1 MLIRSLTLENVKSYA
16 RATVEFSP
24 GTNAIV
30 GPNGSGKTTILEAIG
45 FALFDHLPYS
55 QPDFVRADQRTASVA
70 VDFLS
75 DYDERAYRVIRSC
88 GSSSAYT
95 IMDPELAIKICEG
108 KADVMQFLRLHLG
121 IDQDTDPEDLF
132 RNAVG
137 VPQGSFTI
145 SFLETPRIRKA
156 VFDPLL
162 KVAEYRR
169 AWERL
174 RDPLSLL
181 NQRQENFAVE
191 VGRLEGELKR
201 LPTVR
206 AEADEMTAL
215 VRSGEAELRAAQ
227 VELTAAESA
236 RKAMEVKRERLQ
248 ELRRMVQL
256 QERETAEQ
264 ERTLATARQR
274 LTESERAVTTLE
286 ANRTGH
292 EAYRAAQKAQGAVN
306 ERLAQRRQLEEERAG
321 AQTLLARA
329 ETQADAQGRA
339 LIEIGEAEKTV
350 ADLADAAAEQEKL
363 EAELRVAQRQA
374 DQLKD
379 AGARVQREQT
389 AVEAAQTRL
398 GTLRKELAQ
407 ALEIEASL
415 EPLQA
420 HLETLQQ
427 TKSAEQAIE
436 ARMHAEQETIQEQG
450 QQLRASETSPI
461 CPICEQPLSAE
472 HRERLLQR
480 LRKRW
485 VELTEAAQAAAE
497 EVREAEE
504 ARVKAR
510 ATLSEREQ
518 TLRALPRQ
526 NAVETAEKELANLK
540 SQLTEASET
549 VAVLR
554 QAPQHLGQLQEA
566 LKALGDPRR
575 RRDAA
580 LEQARGRGRVEE
592 ALQLQRAQVE
602 QKRNAL
608 AALDE
613 RMAEFA
619 DLDAEAARI
628 SSQLRKFQTAD
639 DLYRRNQAAAEALP
653 QRQEEVAGAEK
664 ALEAAQVRYEDGQ
677 EQLAASSREFDEER
691 FQEAEAQ
698 VDESRKRSARL
709 EADLGQ
715 WRERLLRAEEEIAQ
729 LQALEKRLTAAQS
742 QRDRLAEQEELLR
755 FLRTVLQEA
764 GPFIT
769 KALVQQISYTA
780 NQLFGQI
787 MEDYTRTL
795 RWEEDYG
802 IILEVDG
809 REREF
814 PQLSGGEQMSAALA
828 VRLALLQE
836 MSDIGV
842 AFFDEPTTNLDETR
856 RGALARQI
864 VGVRGFEQLFI
875 ISHDDSFEQATEKL
889 IRVEKRSGTSEIH
902 YE

>member
-55 QPDFVRADQRTASVA
+55 RPDFVRADQKTASVT
-70 VDFLS
+70 VEFRS

-108 KADVMQFLRLHLG
+108 KADVMQFLRQHLG
-121 IDQDTDPEDLF
+121 IDQDTEPEELF

-169 AWERL
+169 AWEKL
-174 RDPLSLL
+174 REPLSLL
-181 NQRQENFAVE
+181 NQRQEILAVE

-201 LPTVR
+201 LPAVR
-206 AEADEMTAL
+206 AEAGEMTAQI
-215 VRSGEAELRAAQ
+215 RSGETELRAAQ

-236 RKAMEVKRERLQ
+236 RKAMEVKRERMQ

-256 QERETAEQ
+256 QEREAAER

-292 EAYRAAQKAQGAVN
+292 EAYRAAQKAQDAVN

-321 AQTLLARA
+321 VQTLLARA

-339 LIEIGEAEKTV
+339 LVEIGEAEKT
-350 ADLADAAAEQEKL
+350 AANLADAAAEQEKL

-379 AGARVQREQT
+379 ADARVQREET
-389 AVEAAQTRL
+389 AVKAAQTRL
-398 GTLRKELAQ
+398 DTLRKELAQ
-407 ALEIEASL
+407 AQEIEASL

-427 TKSAEQAIE
+427 TKSAEQAVE

-461 CPICEQPLSAE
+461 CPICEQPLSVE

-485 VELTEAAQAAAE
+485 LELTEASQAAAKA
-497 EVREAEE
+497 VRKADVEL
-504 ARVKAR
+504 VQAR
-510 ATLSEREQ
+510 ATLSQQEQ
-518 TLRALPRQ
+518 ALRALPRQ
-526 NAVETAEKELANLK
+526 NTVETAEKELADLK

-549 VAVLR
+549 VEALR
-554 QAPQHLGQLQEA
+554 QAPQHLGQLQES
-566 LKALGDPRR
+566 LNALGDPRR

-580 LEQARGRGRVEE
+580 IQQARGRGRIEE
-592 ALQLQRAQVE
+592 DLQLQRAQVE

-608 AALDE
+608 ATLDE
-613 RMAEFA
+613 HMAEFA
-619 DLDAEAARI
+619 DLDAETARI

-639 DLYRRNQAAAEALP
+639 DLYRRNQAVAEALS

-677 EQLAASSREFDEER
+677 EQLAASSREFDEVR
-691 FQEAEAQ
+691 FQEMVAQ
-698 VDESRKRSARL
+698 VEKLRSRRVRL
-709 EADLGQ
+709 ETELSQ
-715 WRERLLRAEEEIAQ
+715 WRERLDRAKEEITQ
-729 LQALEKRLTAAQS
+729 LQGLEERLTTAQS
-742 QRDRLAEQEELLR
+742 LHERLVGQEELLR

-764 GPFIT
+764 GPFVT
-769 KALVQQISYTA
+769 KALVQQISYSA

-809 REREF
+809 RERTF
-814 PQLSGGEQMSAALA
+814 SQLSGGEQMSAALA

-836 MSDIGV
+836 MSSIGV

-856 RGALARQI
+856 RGTLARQI
-864 VGVRGFEQLFI
+864 VGVHGFEQLFI

-889 IRVEKRSGTSEIH
+889 IRVEKRNGTSEVH

>member
-30 GPNGSGKTTILEAIG
+30 GPNGAGKTTILEAIG

-55 QPDFVRADQRTASVA
+55 RPDFVRAGQRTARVT
-70 VDFLS
+70 VDYLS
-75 DYDERAYRVIRSC
+75 DYDERAYRVIRNC

-95 IMDPELAIKICEG
+95 IMDLELDMKICEG

-121 IDQDTDPEDLF
+121 IDEDTEPEELF

-137 VPQGSFTI
+137 VPQGSFTV

-174 RDPLSLL
+174 REPLSLL
-181 NQRQENFAVE
+181 SQRQEILAVE

-201 LPTVR
+201 LPAVR
-206 AEADEMTAL
+206 AEAGEMTAQI
-215 VRSGEAELRAAQ
+215 RSGETELRAAQ
-227 VELTAAESA
+227 VELTAAESV
-236 RKAMEVKRERLQ
+236 RKAMEVKRERVQ

-256 QERETAEQ
+256 QEREAAEQ
-264 ERTLATARQR
+264 ERTLAAARQR

-286 ANRTGH
+286 TNRTGH

-306 ERLAQRRQLEEERAG
+306 ERLAQRRRLEEERAG
-321 AQTLLARA
+321 VQTLLARA
-329 ETQADAQGRA
+329 ETQADAQERA
-339 LIEIGEAEKTV
+339 LVEIAEAEKT
-350 ADLADAAAEQEKL
+350 AANLADAATEQEKL
-363 EAELRVAQRQA
+363 EAELRDAQRQA

-379 AGARVQREQT
+379 ADARVQREQT
-389 AVEAAQTRL
+389 AVKEAQARL
-398 GTLRKELAQ
+398 DTLRKELAQ
-407 ALEIEASL
+407 AQEIEASL

-427 TKSAEQAIE
+427 TKSAEQANE
-436 ARMHAEQETIQEQG
+436 ARMKAEQETVLEQG
-450 QQLRASETSPI
+450 QRLRASETSPI
-461 CPICEQPLSAE
+461 CPICEQPLTAD
-472 HRERLLQR
+472 HRQRLLERLR
-480 LRKRW
+480 TRW
-485 VELTEAAQAAAE
+485 EELNEASKAAAKA
-497 EVREAEE
+497 VREVEE
-504 ARVKAR
+504 ARVQAR
-510 ATLSEREQ
+510 ATLNQQEQ
-518 TLRALPRQ
+518 ALRALPRQ
-526 NAVETAEKELANLK
+526 NALETAERELADLK

-549 VAVLR
+549 VEMLR
-554 QAPQHLGQLQEA
+554 QAPQRLGRLQEA

-580 LEQARGRGRVEE
+580 IQQAQGRGRVEE
-592 ALQLQRAQVE
+592 ALQLQRAQVA

-608 AALDE
+608 AALDKC
-613 RMAEFA
+613 MTEFA
-619 DLDAEAARI
+619 DLDAETARI
-628 SSQLRKFQTAD
+628 SSRLRKFQTAD
-639 DLYRRNQAAAEALP
+639 DLYRRNQAAAEALS
-653 QRQEEVAGAEK
+653 QRQEEVDGAEK

-698 VDESRKRSARL
+698 VDESRERSARL

-729 LQALEKRLTAAQS
+729 LQALEKRLAVAQS
-742 QRDRLAEQEELLR
+742 RRDRLAEQEELLQ
-755 FLRTVLQEA
+755 FLRSIIQEA

-769 KALVQQISYTA
+769 KSLVQQISYSA

-795 RWEEDYG
+795 HWKEDYG
-802 IILEVDG
+802 IILEADG
-809 REREF
+809 RERTF
-814 PQLSGGEQMSAALA
+814 SQLSGGEQMSAALA

-836 MSDIGV
+836 MSSIGV

-864 VGVRGFEQLFI
+864 VGVHGFEQLFI

-889 IRVEKRSGTSEIH
+889 IRVEKRNGMSEIH

>member
-24 GTNAIV
+24 GTNAVV
-30 GPNGSGKTTILEAIG
+30 GPNGVGKTTILEAIG
-45 FALFDHLPYS
+45 FALFDHLPYRR
-55 QPDFVRADQRTASVA
+55 PDFVRASQRTARVA
-70 VDFLS
+70 VDYLS
-75 DYDERAYRVIRSC
+75 DFDERAYRVVRSC
-88 GSSSAYT
+88 GANSAYT
-95 IMDPELAIKICEG
+95 VMDLELDMKICEG

-121 IDQDTDPEDLF
+121 IDEDTEPEDLF

-137 VPQGSFTI
+137 VPQGSFTV

-174 RDPLSLL
+174 REPLSLL
-181 NQRQENFAVE
+181 SQRQETLAVE

-206 AEADEMTAL
+206 AEAGEMTAQIK
-215 VRSGEAELRAAQ
+215 SGETELRAAQ

-236 RKAMEVKRERLQ
+236 RKAMEVNRERVQ
-248 ELRRMVQL
+248 ELRRMAQL
-256 QERETAEQ
+256 QEREAAEQ

-274 LTESERAVTTLE
+274 LTESERATTTLE

-292 EAYRAAQKAQGAVN
+292 EAYRAAQKAQDFVN
-306 ERLAQRRQLEEERAG
+306 ERLAQRRRLEEERAG
-321 AQTLLARA
+321 VQTLLARA
-329 ETQADAQGRA
+329 ETQADAQERA
-339 LIEIGEAEKTV
+339 LVEIAEAEKT
-350 ADLADAAAEQEKL
+350 AEDLADAAAEQEEL
-363 EAELRVAQRQA
+363 EAELRDAQRQA

-379 AGARVQREQT
+379 AEARVQREQT
-389 AVEAAQTRL
+389 AVKTAQARL
-398 GTLRKELAQ
+398 DTLRKEWAQ
-407 ALEIEASL
+407 AQEIEASL

-420 HLETLQQ
+420 HLDTLQQ
-427 TKSAEQAIE
+427 SKTAEQATE
-436 ARMHAEQETIQEQG
+436 ARMHAEQETVLEQG
-450 QQLRASETSPI
+450 QQLRESETSPI
-461 CPICEQPLSAE
+461 CPICEQPLSSE

-485 VELTEAAQAAAE
+485 VELEKASKAAAKA
-497 EVREAEE
+497 VREAEE
-504 ARVKAR
+504 ARVQTR
-510 ATLSEREQ
+510 ATLSQQEQ
-518 TLRALPRQ
+518 ILRALPRQ
-526 NAVETAEKELANLK
+526 VAVETAERELADLK
-540 SQLTEASET
+540 PQLTEASET
-549 VAVLR
+549 VEALSK
-554 QAPQHLGQLQEA
+554 APQRLGRLQEV
-566 LKALGDPRR
+566 LKTLNDPRR
-575 RRDAA
+575 WRDAA
-580 LEQARGRGRVEE
+580 IQQAQRRGRVEE
-592 ALQLQRAQVE
+592 ALQLQRAQVS

-608 AALDE
+608 AELDE
-613 RMAEFA
+613 RLAEFA
-619 DLDAEAARI
+619 DLDAETARI
-628 SSQLRKFQTAD
+628 SSRLRKFQTAD
-639 DLYRRNQAAAEALP
+639 DLYQRNRAAAEALS
-653 QRQEEVAGAEK
+653 QRQEEVTGAEK

-677 EQLAASSREFDEER
+677 KQLAASSRDFDEER

-698 VDESRKRSARL
+698 VDEFRGRSVRL
-709 EADLGQ
+709 AAELAQ
-715 WRERLLRAEEEIAQ
+715 WRERLFRAEEEIAQ
-729 LQALEKRLTAAQS
+729 LQTLEKRLATARTR
-742 QRDRLAEQEELLR
+742 RDRLAEKEELLQ
-755 FLRTVLQEA
+755 FLRSVIQEA
-764 GPFIT
+764 GPFLT
-769 KALVQQISYTA
+769 KALVQQISFSA

-809 REREF
+809 RERTF
-814 PQLSGGEQMSAALA
+814 SQLSGGEQMSAALA

-836 MSDIGV
+836 MSSIGV

-864 VGVRGFEQLFI
+864 VGVHGFEQLFI

-889 IRVEKRSGTSEIH
+889 IRVEKRNGTSEIH

>member
-55 QPDFVRADQRTASVA
+55 QADFVRAGQRTASVA

-121 IDQDTDPEDLF
+121 IDEDTEPEELF
-132 RNAVG
+132 RNAMG
-137 VPQGSFTI
+137 VPQGSFTV

-174 RDPLSLL
+174 REPLNLL
-181 NQRQENFAVE
+181 SQRKETLAVE
-191 VGRLEGELKR
+191 VGRLEGELTR
-201 LPTVR
+201 LPAVQ
-206 AEADEMTAL
+206 AEAGELTAL
-215 VRSGEAELRAAQ
+215 VRSGETELRAAQ
-227 VELTAAESA
+227 GELTAAESA

-321 AQTLLARA
+321 VQTLLARA

-339 LIEIGEAEKTV
+339 LIEIGEAEKTA

-497 EVREAEE
+497 AAREAEE

-742 QRDRLAEQEELLR
+742 QRDRLAEQEDLLR

-864 VGVRGFEQLFI
+864 VGVHGFEQLFI

>member
-1 MLIRSLTLENVKSYA
+1 MLIRSLTLENVKSYE

-30 GPNGSGKTTILEAIG
+30 GPNGAGKTTVLEAIG
-45 FALFDHLPYS
+45 FALFNHLPYS
-55 QPDFVRADQRTASVA
+55 RPDFVRAGQRTASVA

-75 DYDERAYRVIRSC
+75 DYDERAYQVNRSC

-108 KADVMQFLRLHLG
+108 KADVMHFLRLHLG
-121 IDQDTDPEDLF
+121 IDQDAEPEELF

-156 VFDPLL
+156 IFDPLL
-162 KVAEYRR
+162 RVAEYRR

-174 RDPLSLL
+174 REPLSLL
-181 NQRQENFAVE
+181 NRRQENLAVE

-201 LPTVR
+201 LPAVQT
-206 AEADEMTAL
+206 EAGELTAQI
-215 VRSGEAELRAAQ
+215 RRGKTDLRAAQ

-236 RKAMEVKRERLQ
+236 RKEMEVKRERLQ
-248 ELRRMVQL
+248 ELRRRVQL
-256 QERETAEQ
+256 QERDKAEQ
-264 ERTLATARQR
+264 ERTLAAARQR

-292 EAYRAAQKAQGAVN
+292 EAYRAAQKAQSAVN
-306 ERLAQRRQLEEERAG
+306 EQLAQRRQLEEERAG
-321 AQTLLARA
+321 VHTLLARA
-329 ETQADAQGRA
+329 ESQADAQERA
-339 LIEIGEAEKTV
+339 LVEIAEAEKT
-350 ADLADAAAEQEKL
+350 AANLADAAAEEEKL

-379 AGARVQREQT
+379 AGARVQREQS
-389 AVEAAQTRL
+389 AVETAQTRL

-436 ARMHAEQETIQEQG
+436 AQMHAEQETIQEQG

-485 VELTEAAQAAAE
+485 VELTEASQAAAE
-497 EVREAEE
+497 AVRKAEME
-504 ARVKAR
+504 RVQAR
-510 ATLSEREQ
+510 ATLSQQEQ

-526 NAVETAEKELANLK
+526 NAVETAERELADLN

-549 VAVLR
+549 VEVLR
-554 QAPQHLGQLQEA
+554 QAPQRLGQLLEA
-566 LKALGDPRR
+566 LKALDNPRR

-580 LEQARGRGRVEE
+580 IQQAQGRGRVEG

-608 AALDE
+608 AELDE
-613 RMAEFA
+613 RIAEFA
-619 DLDAEAARI
+619 DLDTETARI
-628 SSQLRKFQTAD
+628 SSQLRKFQAAD
-639 DLYRRNQAAAEALP
+639 DLYRRSQAAAEALS
-653 QRQEEVAGAEK
+653 QRQEEVAGTEK
-664 ALEAAQVRYEDGQ
+664 ALEVAQVRYEDGQ

-698 VDESRKRSARL
+698 VGKSRERSARL

-715 WRERLLRAEEEIAQ
+715 WRERLFRAEEEISQ
-729 LQALEKRLTAAQS
+729 LQALEKRLTTAQS
-742 QRDRLAEQEELLR
+742 QRDRLAEREELLQ
-755 FLRTVLQEA
+755 FLRSVIQEA
-764 GPFIT
+764 GPHVT
-769 KALVQQISYTA
+769 QALVQQISYSA
-780 NQLFGQI
+780 NRLFGQI

-809 REREF
+809 RDRTF
-814 PQLSGGEQMSAALA
+814 SQLSGGEQMSAALA

-836 MSDIGV
+836 MSSIGV

-889 IRVEKRSGTSEIH
+889 IRVEKRNGASEIF

>member
-30 GPNGSGKTTILEAIG
+30 GPNGAGKTTILEAIG

-55 QPDFVRADQRTASVA
+55 QADFVRGGQRSARVT

-75 DYDERAYRVIRSC
+75 DHDERIYQVIRRC
-88 GSSSAYT
+88 GGSSDYT
-95 IMDPELAIKICEG
+95 VFDPELSIKLCEG
-108 KADVMQFLRLHLG
+108 KADVMQFLRQHLG
-121 IDQDTDPEDLF
+121 IDEDTEPEDLF

-137 VPQGSFTI
+137 VPQGSFTV

-169 AWERL
+169 AWEKL
-174 RDPLSLL
+174 REPLSLL
-181 NQRQENFAVE
+181 NQRQEALAVE

-201 LPTVR
+201 LPAVR
-206 AEADEMTAL
+206 AEAGELNAQIK
-215 VRSGEAELRAAQ
+215 SGETELHAAQ
-227 VELTAAESA
+227 AELTAVESA

-248 ELRRMVQL
+248 ELRRRVQL
-256 QERETAEQ
+256 QEREAAEQ

-274 LTESERAVTTLE
+274 LTESELAVTTLE

-306 ERLAQRRQLEEERAG
+306 ERTAQRRRLEEERTG
-321 AQTLLARA
+321 VQTLLTRA

-339 LIEIGEAEKTV
+339 LVEIAEAEKT
-350 ADLADAAAEQEKL
+350 AANLADAAAGQEKL
-363 EAELRVAQRQA
+363 EAELRDAQRRA

-389 AVEAAQTRL
+389 AVEAAQARL

-407 ALEIEASL
+407 AQEIEASL

-461 CPICEQPLSAE
+461 CPICEQPLSADD
-472 HRERLLQR
+472 RQRLIERLR
-480 LRKRW
+480 TRW
-485 VELTEAAQAAAE
+485 TELNKASKAAAKA
-497 EVREAEE
+497 VREAEKE
-504 ARVKAR
+504 RVQAR
-510 ATLSEREQ
+510 ATLNEREQ
-518 TLRALPRQ
+518 TLRSLPRQ
-526 NAVETAEKELANLK
+526 AAVETAERELAALK

-549 VAVLR
+549 VELLR
-554 QAPQHLGQLQEA
+554 QAPQRLEQLQEA
-566 LKALGDPRR
+566 LNALGDPRR

-580 LEQARGRGRVEE
+580 LEQGRGRERVEE
-592 ALQLQRAQVE
+592 ALLLQRAQAE
-602 QKRNAL
+602 QRRNAL
-608 AALDE
+608 AELDE

-619 DLDAEAARI
+619 DLDAETARI
-628 SSQLRKFQTAD
+628 SSQLEKFQTAD

-653 QRQEEVAGAEK
+653 QRLQEVARAEK

-691 FQEAEAQ
+691 YQEVDAQ
-698 VDESRKRSARL
+698 VDEFRGRSARL

-715 WRERLLRAEEEIAQ
+715 WRDRLFRAEEEIAQ
-729 LQALEKRLTAAQS
+729 LQALEKRLTSAQS
-742 QRDRLAEQEELLR
+742 RRDRLAEQEELLQ
-755 FLRTVLQEA
+755 FLRSVVQEA

-769 KALVQQISYTA
+769 KALVQQISYSA

-795 RWEEDYG
+795 HWKEDYG
-802 IILEVDG
+802 IILETDG
-809 REREF
+809 RERAF
-814 PQLSGGEQMSAALA
+814 SQLSGGEQMSAALA

-836 MSDIGV
+836 MSSIGV

-856 RGALARQI
+856 RGSLARQI
-864 VGVRGFEQLFI
+864 MGVHGFEQLFI

-889 IRVEKRSGTSEIH
+889 IRVEKRNGTSEIF